1 MHGNTLQIIFPK
13 NRCQALFD
21 SNNDTGKKTLNN
33 EGQYIL
39 ALQYPNV
46 AFHNYKLYQTNRANN
61 ILIHPE
67 MPSVQF
73 SVKYKK

>member
-1 MHGNTLQIIFPK
+1 MEIHYKSYFQKTDVKPYLIVTMTLE
-13 NRCQALFD
+13 
-21 SNNDTGKKTLNN
+21 KKTLNN

>member
-1 MHGNTLQIIFPK
+1 MTLE
-13 NRCQALFD
+13 
-21 SNNDTGKKTLNN
+21 KKTLNN